1 MMRLGMYGLG
11 RMGANMVRR
20 LARGGIEVVAHNRSR
35 APIDE
40 LVASEPG
47 VSPAYGLDE
56 LIAALPAPRI
66 IWLMLPAGDI
76 TEQAIDEILPK
87 LAEGDLLI
95 DGGNSFYQDT
105 IRRAARVQAGGVHY
119 MDVGTSGGVW
129 GLKNGYSLMFGG
141 SDAAAAIIRPAI
153 EVLAPGVNTGWGH
166 VGPVGSGHFTKMV
179 HNGIEYGMMQ
189 ALAEGLAVLR
199 AKKEFDLDLAQITE
213 LWRDGSVV
221 QSWLLDLTA
230 EALAAQGQALTHIAP
245 VVSDSGEGRWTAKE
259 AIDLGVAAPVMTL
272 ALQMRFASQ
281 GNADYGNKALAMMRK
296 GFGGHTITQ
305 AISQAQAE

>member
-1 MMRLGMYGLG
+1 MRLGIYGLG
-11 RMGANMVRR
+11 RMGANMARR
-20 LARGGIEVVAHNRSR
+20 LSRGGIEVVAHNRST

-40 LVASEPG
+40 LVATESHITA
-47 VSPAYGLDE
+47 AYSLAE
-56 LIAALPAPRI
+56 LIAELPTPRV
-66 IWLMLPAGDI
+66 IWLMLPSGEI
-76 TEQAIDEILPK
+76 TEEAITQILPM

-95 DGGNSFYQDT
+95 DGGNSFYKDT
-105 IRRAARVQAGGVHY
+105 VARAARVQKGGVHY

-129 GLKNGYSLMFGG
+129 GLNNGYSLMFGG
-141 SDAAAAIIRPAI
+141 SDEAAALIIPAI
-153 EVLAPGVNTGWGH
+153 KVLAPSEKHGWGH

-189 ALAEGLAVLR
+189 ALAEGLAMLR
-199 AKKEFDLDLAQITE
+199 AKQEFDLDLAQITE

-230 EALAAQGQALTHIAP
+230 EALATQGQGLEHIAP
-245 VVSDSGEGRWTAKE
+245 VVADSGEGRWTAKE

-281 GNADYGNKALAMMRK
+281 DVEGYGNRLLSLMRNA
-296 GFGGHTITQ
+296 FGGH
-305 AISQAQAE
+305 AIVSK

>member
-1 MMRLGMYGLG
+1 MKLGIYGLG
-11 RMGANMVRR
+11 RMGANMARR
-20 LARGGIEVVAHNRSR
+20 LSRGGIEVVAHNRST

-40 LVASEPG
+40 LVAEETHITG
-47 VSPAYGLDE
+47 AYTLNEFVD
-56 LIAALPAPRI
+56 ALSSPRI
-66 IWLMLPAGDI
+66 VWLMLPSGNV
-76 TEQAIDEILPK
+76 TEEAISQVLP
-87 LAEGDLLI
+87 LLDEGDLLI

-105 IRRAARVQAGGVHY
+105 IARAARVQKSGVHY

-141 SDAAAAIIRPAI
+141 SDEAATLITPAI
-153 EVLAPGVNTGWGH
+153 KVLAPAADRGWGH
-166 VGPVGSGHFTKMV
+166 VGPVGSGHFVKMV

-189 ALAEGLAVLR
+189 ALAEGLDLLR
-199 AKKEFDLDLAQITE
+199 AKKAFDLDLAQITE

-230 EALAAQGQALTHIAP
+230 EALAEQGQGLEHVAP

-259 AIDLGVAAPVMTL
+259 AIDLGVSAPVMTL

-281 GNADYGNKALAMMRK
+281 DAEGYGNRLLSLMRNA
-296 GFGGHTITQ
+296 FGGQ
-305 AISQAQAE
+305 AITKK

>member
-20 LARGGIEVVAHNRSR
+20 LARGGIEVVAHNRSH

-40 LVASEPG
+40 LVATEPG
-47 VSPAYGLDE
+47 VSPAYALDDF
-56 LIAALPAPRI
+56 IAALPSPRI
-66 IWLMLPAGDI
+66 VWLMLPAGDI
-76 TEQAIDEILPK
+76 TEQAIDDILPK
-87 LAEGDLLI
+87 LSAGDLLI

-105 IRRAARVQAGGVHY
+105 IRRAARVQAVGVSY

-141 SDAAAAIIRPAI
+141 SEAAAAMIRPAI
-153 EVLAPGVNTGWGH
+153 EVLAPAADKGWGH

-199 AKKEFDLDLAQITE
+199 AKKPFDLDLAQITE

-230 EALAAQGQALTHIAP
+230 EALAAQGQALDHIAP
-245 VVSDSGEGRWTAKE
+245 VVADSGEGRWTAIE
-259 AIDLGVAAPVMTL
+259 AIDLGVPAPVMTL

-281 GNADYGNKALAMMRK
+281 DAEGYPNRLLSLMRNA
-296 GFGGHTITQ
+296 FGGHAITTK
-305 AISQAQAE
+305 

>member
-1 MMRLGMYGLG
+1 MRLAIYGLG
-11 RMGANMVRR
+11 RMGANMARR
-20 LARGGIEVVAHNRSR
+20 LSRGGIEVVAHNRST

-40 LVASEPG
+40 LVATETHIMA
-47 VSPAYGLDE
+47 AYSLAE
-56 LIAALPAPRI
+56 LIEQLPSPRI
-66 IWLMLPAGDI
+66 VWLMLPAGDI
-76 TEQAIDEILPK
+76 TQEAITQVLPL

-95 DGGNSFYQDT
+95 DGGNSRYKDT
-105 IRRAARVQAGGVHY
+105 IARAARVQQSGVHY

-129 GLKNGYSLMFGG
+129 GLNNGYSLMFGG
-141 SDAAAAIIRPAI
+141 SDEAATLITPAI
-153 EVLAPGVNTGWGH
+153 KVLAPSAEHGWGH

-189 ALAEGLAVLR
+189 ALAEGLAMLR

-230 EALAAQGQALTHIAP
+230 EALAAQGQGLEHIAP
-245 VVSDSGEGRWTAKE
+245 VVADSGEGRWTAIE

-281 GNADYGNKALAMMRK
+281 DAEGYGNRLLSLMRNA
-296 GFGGHTITQ
+296 FGGH
-305 AISQAQAE
+305 AIVPK

>member
-1 MMRLGMYGLG
+1 MRLGIFGLG
-11 RMGANMVRR
+11 RMGANMARR
-20 LARGGIEVVAHNRSR
+20 LSRGGIEVVAHNRST

-40 LVASEPG
+40 LVASEAHITA
-47 VSPAYGLDE
+47 AYSLADMV
-56 LIAALPAPRI
+56 AQLPSPRI
-66 IWLMLPAGDI
+66 VWLMLPSGEI
-76 TEQAIDEILPK
+76 TEAAITQVLPM
-87 LAEGDLLI
+87 LAAGDLLI
-95 DGGNSFYQDT
+95 DGGNSLYKDT
-105 IRRAARVQAGGVHY
+105 IARAARVQQSGVHY

-129 GLKNGYSLMFGG
+129 GLNNGYSLMFGG
-141 SDAAAAIIRPAI
+141 SDEAAALITPAI
-153 EVLAPGVNTGWGH
+153 QVLAPAPDHGWGH

-189 ALAEGLAVLR
+189 SLAEGLAILR

-230 EALAAQGQALTHIAP
+230 EALAAQGQGLAHIAP
-245 VVSDSGEGRWTAKE
+245 VVADSGEGRWTAIE

-281 GNADYGNKALAMMRK
+281 DAEGYGNRLLSLMRNA
-296 GFGGHTITQ
+296 FGGH
-305 AISQAQAE
+305 AIVKK